1 MVVSMADPQ
10 YALKIWL
17 AKKLEPHGAI
27 TAAAEATGM
36 SKDQLGRS
44 KETESDDPKKR
55 RRLQPHE
62 IQALAQHFNELPPGY
77 EDMTSW
83 IAPTKPDLIY
93 APNPDD
99 ERAPEFDHEGD
110 AAGFVDGKVV
120 FVGKLPNSQPE
131 TSAQGGA
138 GMGQIPDAGEARIQS
153 NGIASGHHVVAEW
166 VIPSP
171 YLRSLGGAPDTTII
185 VPVYGHSME
194 PRLYE
199 GDRVIIDVSQ
209 NTWVADAIYAIDD
222 GDTNLQIKTIRKVT
236 SSFPPVFRIVSENP
250 PGDEVQRK
258 HDEFRIVGRVVGR
271 ISRP

>member
-1 MVVSMADPQ
+1 MNTAKMTQEILDRGWTQTRIGNYCGVTQPTVGRWLTGKDPEGPNRDKLFELYSEVVLGKKSSPFSTFDPD
-10 YALKIWL
+10 APDHSGDHDD
-17 AKKLEPHGAI
+17 E
-27 TAAAEATGM
+27 AAA
-36 SKDQLGRS
+36 
-44 KETESDDPKKR
+44 
-55 RRLQPHE
+55 
-62 IQALAQHFNELPPGY
+62 
-77 EDMTSW
+77 
-83 IAPTKPDLIY
+83 
-93 APNPDD
+93 
-99 ERAPEFDHEGD
+99 
-110 AAGFVDGKVV
+110 FVDGKVV

-236 SSFPPVFRIVSENP
+236 SSYPPVFRIVSENP
-250 PGDEVQRK
+250 PGDEVQRQ